1 MIDIHSHVLPG
12 MDDGS
17 RSVEESLAMLRA
29 SAAQGISHMAATSH
43 FYPMENS
50 PEQFLARRAA
60 AVERLREAWQPGLP
74 ELLLGAE
81 VYFFEGMSS
90 IAELD
95 ALRLEGTELLLVEMP
110 FSPWTDRMVSELLA
124 VHERRG
130 MTVLLAHIERY
141 FRFQPKGIWDDLLD
155 RGVLMQCN
163 AGFFLSWKTKGKARR
178 MLAEGRIH
186 LLGSDS
192 HNMSARPPRLGEAL
206 SVIGETGRRILEEN
220 IRQLAPAAG
229 GMMG

>member
-17 RSVEESLAMLRA
+17 RSVEESLAMLKE
-29 SAAQGISHMAATSH
+29 SAKQGISHVAATSH

-60 AVERLREAWQPGLP
+60 AVRRLRSVWQPGLP

-81 VYFFEGMSS
+81 VYFFEGMSG

-95 ALRLEGTELLLVEMP
+95 ALRIEGTDLLLVEMP

-124 VHERRG
+124 LHERRG
-130 MTVLLAHIERY
+130 ITVLMAHIERY
-141 FRFQPKGIWDDLLD
+141 FKFQPKEIWDDLLA
-155 RGVLMQCN
+155 RGILMQCN
-163 AGFFLSWKTKGKARR
+163 AEFFLSWKTKRKACR
-178 MLAEGRIH
+178 MLAEGRVH

-206 SVIGETGRRILEEN
+206 SVVGGTGRQDLEDN
-220 IRQLAPAAG
+220 IRWLAPVVGRMAR
-229 GMMG
+229 